1 MFDIHTHILPNIDD
15 GSSSIED
22 SIQMVLDLKEQ
33 GINSIILTP
42 HFDIY
47 QNRCNHNT
55 NYIEEFNNFKKEIE
69 KRNIDI
75 NLYLGNEI
83 FYTSK
88 VYKYLKEK
96 KVFPLGNTNKVLIE
110 FSFIDEIKNIEDI
123 IYEFKIEGYEVI
135 IAHVERYDYA
145 SYKLIK
151 SWKEQGALIQVNAS
165 SFYETRKT
173 KRLVRKL
180 LKNKLIDYIASDIH
194 SFRKSYISQ
203 FIKDYKDTSYF
214 NFE

>member
-55 NYIEEFNNFKKEIE
+55 NYIEEFNNFKKEIK

-83 FYTSK
+83 FYTPK

-165 SFYETRKT
+165 SFYETRKP

>member
-15 GSSSIED
+15 GSLSIED
-22 SIQMVLDLKEQ
+22 SIQMVLDSIEQ
-33 GINSIILTP
+33 GVTDIVLTP

-47 QNRCNHNT
+47 HRKCLKDVD
-55 NYIEEFNNFKKEIE
+55 YIFEFNNLKKEIE
-69 KRNIDI
+69 KRKINI
-75 NLYLGNEI
+75 NLHLGNEI
-83 FYTSK
+83 FYTPK

-96 KVFPLGNTNKVLIE
+96 KVFPLGNTNKHLLE

-145 SYKLIK
+145 NYKLIK

-165 SFYETRKT
+165 SFYETNKE
-173 KRLVRKL
+173 KRLAKKL
-180 LKNKLIDYIASDIH
+180 LKNKLIDYIASDVH
-194 SFRKSYISQ
+194 SFRKNYIKQ
-203 FIKDYKDTSYF
+203 FINDYKDTSYF
-214 NFE
+214 NLK

>member
-83 FYTSK
+83 FYTPK

-165 SFYETRKT
+165 SFYETRKP